1 MFVLDGDVEVL
12 ARAMIKNFP
21 ADAADRAALRSNAF
35 FVLGRTETS
44 RKWMQVSEE
53 IERIQ
58 AGQNECPPS
67 TPIGAPCAGGI

>member
-1 MFVLDGDVEVL
+1 MFVPDGAVEAL

-35 FVLGRTETS
+35 FILGRAETS
-44 RKWMQVSEE
+44 NKWMQVSEE

-58 AGQNECPPS
+58 AAQPVPAA
-67 TPIGAPCAGGI
+67 APWG